1 MPKNAIMPSDS
12 ATTATVKLRL
22 LNSARSTTGCLANI
36 SHTTRKVR
44 HTSAVMPSVV
54 IIGANIHRLELR
66 AVVTFAFV
74 VFAVTSFWFASFDS
88 SASFGTLVL
97 PRFVM
102 GIGIACFFIPLN
114 QMYLSGLPAD
124 QVASASGLAN
134 FCRTLASSISTAA
147 TVTLWQHRSDY
158 HHAVLTEHITPAAP
172 PATSFLQQ
180 LQHGGFSPTQALGA
194 IDQLITREALTLA
207 VNDVYIVCAWL
218 FLAMIPL
225 LWFARPPFGN
235 TGGAVGH

>member
-1 MPKNAIMPSDS
+1 MPSD
-12 ATTATVKLRL
+12 L
-22 LNSARSTTGCLANI
+22 L
-36 SHTTRKVR
+36 
-44 HTSAVMPSVV
+44 
-54 IIGANIHRLELR
+54 
-66 AVVTFAFV
+66 
-74 VFAVTSFWFASFDS
+74 FWFATFDS

-134 FCRTLASSISTAA
+134 FCRTLGSSISTAA
-147 TVTLWQHRSDY
+147 TVTLWQHRGDY

-172 PATSFLQQ
+172 AATNFVQQ
-180 LQHGGFSPTQALGA
+180 LQHGGLSHTQSLGMV
-194 IDQLITREALTLA
+194 DQLITREALTLA
-207 VNDVYIVCAWL
+207 VNDVYIVCAVM

-225 LWFARPPFGN
+225 LWLARPPFGN